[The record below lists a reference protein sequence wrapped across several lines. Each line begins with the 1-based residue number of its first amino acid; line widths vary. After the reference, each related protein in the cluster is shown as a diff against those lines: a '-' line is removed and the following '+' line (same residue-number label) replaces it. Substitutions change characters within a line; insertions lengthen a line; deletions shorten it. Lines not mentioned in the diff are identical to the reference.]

1 MNVGKFDRVL
11 RIIIGL
17 VLIIAPFATN
27 ISLFSSAAMT
37 YGAVIVGVVL
47 LATAIFRFC
56 PLYRI
61 LGIRTCKM

>member
-1 MNVGKFDRVL
+1 MNVGKFDRIL
-11 RIIIGL
+11 RVIVGVI
-17 VLIIAPFATN
+17 LIIAPFATN
-27 ISLFSSAAMT
+27 ISLFSSSTMT

-47 LATAIFRFC
+47 VATAIFRFC

>member
-17 VLIIAPFATN
+17 VLIVVPFATN
-27 ISLFSSAAMT
+27 ISLFSSSVMT

-47 LATAIFRFC
+47 VATAIFRFC

-61 LGIRTCKM
+61 LGIRTCKL